1 MELYNDLLPDPL
13 PAEPMA
19 LASAWLATALAARQQ
34 PNPDSMVLATA
45 TASGQPS
52 ARVVLCKEFDVE
64 FGRVSFVTNYD
75 SRKGRELA
83 ENARAALVF
92 HWDHS
97 HRQIRVEGV
106 VVKAPEA
113 ESDAYFESRNWQRRI
128 GAWASAQ
135 SQPLRARAAERGGA
149 RGRERFGAPE
159 PTLDNINER
168 QAREHSAAAILG
180 RLLRLGR
187 RGRVVDRR
195 RIAHPRTR
203 ALDPIANY
211 CRARAFAPGPGSRR
225 GCSLKPRMWRNIRI
239 AILLLILGIA
249 AYSNWYDRL
258 STTDWDETLYIGVFP
273 IDDAAMRVTRDYI
286 ARLTADR
293 TSQTSSSS

>member
-13 PAEPMA
+13 PTEPMA

-52 ARVVLCKEFDVE
+52 ARVVLCKELDVE

-106 VVKAPEA
+106 VAKAPAE

-135 SQPLRARAAERGGA
+135 SQPLRGREQLNAAVRAAA
-149 RGRERFGAPE
+149 QRFGAPE
-159 PTLDNINER
+159 PTLDNINEP
-168 QAREHSAAAILG
+168 QAAIIPRPPFWGGYYVWADSVELWIEG
-180 RLLRLGR
+180 AS
-187 RGRVVDRR
+187 
-195 RIAHPRTR
+195 RIHE
-203 ALDPIANY
+203 
-211 CRARAFAPGPGSRR
+211 RARWVRP
-225 GCSLKPRMWRNIRI
+225 LT
-239 AILLLILGIA
+239 
-249 AYSNWYDRL
+249 
-258 STTDWDETLYIGVFP
+258 TTDTGFNAGPW
-273 IDDAAMRVTRDYI
+273 AATR
-286 ARLTADR
+286 L
-293 TSQTSSSS
+293 QP